1 MNERQLL
8 EQFRLTPEG
17 QKLLQAIRFA
27 EGTAG
32 SKGYQTMFGGGT
44 FTDTSKH
51 PDTVISSGGY
61 KSAAAGAY
69 QFLPGTWRS
78 YADRLGLKSFAPAE
92 QDLAALSLARDK
104 LMKIGGLAALKE
116 EGLSPRVSAAL
127 APAWASFPTLSG
139 KSYYGQPVK
148 SLESIQKVYGQAQ
161 AAPVAAQATATEQTA
176 TTPTA
181 VPVSLPRFDFKGAL
195 KNIVSEFAGRSL
207 QPSNIGDTALQYMQL
222 AANLEEQDQPEL
234 AEEYRAKALSA
245 AGEPL
250 AAVSDPIQIVEKLI
264 QTKLQEKAYNQ
275 KVQALEDQLNQNVP
289 SQPAQPAQP
298 QGQPQ
303 QLMSAP
309 GIALKGVQITSPV
322 DTSGEPG
329 FDFVIP
335 GGRGAEFKVPFK
347 AKVLKVVSDP
357 WETNLE
363 KGPGRRG
370 YGNYVDVR
378 GVDPRTGKAFD
389 VRLAHFD
396 KLNPNLKPGAVI
408 DPGTFIGTQGRSGS
422 TTGAHVSADFY
433 EPDKNVASKEVLEI
447 RNLIRD
453 RLAKGLP
460 VF

>member
-8 EQFRLTPEG
+8 EQFRSTPEG

-32 SKGYQTMFGGGT
+32 PKGYQTMFGGGT

-69 QFLPGTWRS
+69 QFLPGTWQS
-78 YADRLGLKSFAPAE
+78 YANRLGLKSFSPEE

-104 LMKIGGLAALKE
+104 LLKIGGLSVLKQ

-148 SLESIQKVYGQAQ
+148 PLESIQRVYGQAQ
-161 AAPVAAQATATEQTA
+161 PISVAAQATAE
-176 TTPTA
+176 TPTA
-181 VPVSLPRFDFKGAL
+181 PATTAAPITLPRFDFKGAL
-195 KNIVSEFAGRSL
+195 KAIVSDFADKEL
-207 QPSNIGDTALQYMQL
+207 QPSAVEDKTLQYMQL
-222 AANLEEQDQPEL
+222 AANLDEQDQPEL
-234 AEEYRAKALSA
+234 AEEYRAKAM
-245 AGEPL
+245 
-250 AAVSDPIQIVEKLI
+250 AAVGESLPMDNGSGELIEKLLR
-264 QTKLQEKAYNQ
+264 TKLQEKIYNQ
-275 KVQALEDQLNQNVP
+275 KVQAFEDKLNQDSA
-289 SQPAQPAQP
+289 SQTEQQ
-298 QGQPQ
+298 QGQQQ
-303 QLMSAP
+303 QLTSAP

-347 AKVLKVVSDP
+347 AKVLKVVNDP

-396 KLNPNLKPGAVI
+396 KLNPNLKPGAVV

-433 EPDKNVASKEVLEI
+433 EPDKNVASKEVLTI
-447 RNLIRD
+447 RNYIRD
-453 RLAKGLP
+453 RLEQGLP

>member
-8 EQFRLTPEG
+8 EQLRLTPEG

-32 SKGYQTMFGGGT
+32 PKGYQTMFGGGT
-44 FTDTSKH
+44 FSDTSKH

-78 YADRLGLKSFAPAE
+78 YANRLGLKSFTPEE
-92 QDLAALSLARDK
+92 QDIAALSLARDK
-104 LMKIGGLAALKE
+104 LMNIGGLAAVKQ

-148 SLESIQKVYGQAQ
+148 SLESIQKVYGQTP
-161 AAPVAAQATATEQTA
+161 AAPVAAQATAETPTA
-176 TTPTA
+176 VSPTA
-181 VPVSLPRFDFKGAL
+181 VPVSLPRFDFKSAL
-195 KNIVSEFAGRSL
+195 KNIVSEFAGQSL
-207 QPSNIGDTALQYMQL
+207 QPTQIGDTALQYMQL

-250 AAVSDPIQIVEKLI
+250 ATVSDPVQIVEKLI
-264 QTKLQEKAYNQ
+264 KTKLQEKAYNQ
-275 KVQALEDQLNQNVP
+275 KVQALEDQLNQGVP
-289 SQPAQPAQP
+289 TQPAQT

-303 QLMSAP
+303 QLMASP
-309 GIALKGVQITSPV
+309 GIAIKGVQITSPV

-347 AKVLKVVSDP
+347 AKVLKVVNDP

-396 KLNPNLKPGAVI
+396 KLNPDLKPGAVI

-433 EPDKNVASKEVLEI
+433 EPNKNVASKEVLDI

>member
-8 EQFRLTPEG
+8 EQFRSTPEG

-32 SKGYQTMFGGGT
+32 PKGYQTMFGGGT

-69 QFLPGTWRS
+69 QFLPGTWQS
-78 YADRLGLKSFAPAE
+78 YANRLGLKSFSPEE

-104 LMKIGGLAALKE
+104 LLKIGGLSVLKQ

-148 SLESIQKVYGQAQ
+148 PLESIQRVYGQAQ
-161 AAPVAAQATATEQTA
+161 PISVAAQATAE
-176 TTPTA
+176 TPTA
-181 VPVSLPRFDFKGAL
+181 PATTAAPITLPRFDFKGAL
-195 KNIVSEFAGRSL
+195 KAIVSDFADKEL
-207 QPSNIGDTALQYMQL
+207 QPSAVEDKTLQYMQL
-222 AANLEEQDQPEL
+222 AANLDEQDQPEL
-234 AEEYRAKALSA
+234 AEEYRAKAM
-245 AGEPL
+245 
-250 AAVSDPIQIVEKLI
+250 AAVGESLPMDNGSGELIEKLLR
-264 QTKLQEKAYNQ
+264 TKLQEKIYNQ
-275 KVQALEDQLNQNVP
+275 KVQAFEDKLNQNSA
-289 SQPAQPAQP
+289 SQTEQQ
-298 QGQPQ
+298 QGQQQ
-303 QLMSAP
+303 QLTSAP

-347 AKVLKVVSDP
+347 AKVLKVVNDP

-396 KLNPNLKPGAVI
+396 KLNPNLKPGAVV

-433 EPDKNVASKEVLEI
+433 EPDKNVASKEVLTI
-447 RNLIRD
+447 RNYIRD
-453 RLAKGLP
+453 RLEQGLP